1 MKFYSTRGATGDLKT
16 ALLQGLAPDGGLYLP
31 EHIPS
36 IAPTTWQ
43 TWRSL
48 AFAPMAEQL
57 APIWSGGD
65 LDATLLQRIVR
76 EAYTFDIPL
85 HKLGDKQYCCELFH
99 GPSLSF
105 KDVAAQFL
113 MRMLDAILER
123 DDERALVLT
132 ATSGDTGS
140 AVAAACH
147 GRKRIRAVVLYPRG
161 RISRIQEQQIATW
174 GGNVQAVSVA
184 GTFDDCQRLVKARLA
199 GPAPKGWRLTSANS
213 INIGRLLPQTFYYWF
228 MAIRHPGCVIVV
240 PSGNIG
246 NLTAGVLAQ
255 RMGAPIAHFV
265 AATNV
270 NDSLPRF
277 LKSGRFQP
285 HKTHHTLSNA
295 MDVGN
300 PSNFE
305 RLNHLFGG
313 DAAKMAAVISG
324 TVVSDDETR
333 ATMKDVWE
341 QHHYLMDPHTAVAWA
356 GLRHA
361 EKQFAGIPLIALG
374 TADPAKFPELV
385 QECTAQTPPV
395 PTSLE
400 SQMALPSQFTPLDSP
415 TDTAFIEL
423 LNGTGYQIE

>member
-16 ALLQGLAPDGGLYLP
+16 ALLQGLASDGGLYLP
-31 EHIPS
+31 EHIPTIS
-36 IAPTTWQ
+36 PTTWQ
-43 TWRSL
+43 TWQSL
-48 AFAPMAEQL
+48 SFAEMAAQL
-57 APIWSGGD
+57 APIWFEED
-65 LDATLLQRIVR
+65 LDLALLKKITH

-85 HKLGDKQYCCELFH
+85 HKLGEKKYCCELFH

-113 MRMLDAILER
+113 MRTLDAILER

-147 GRKRIRAVVLYPRG
+147 GRKRIRAIVLYPRG

-174 GGNVQAVSVA
+174 GGNVQAVAVA

-199 GPAPKGWRLTSANS
+199 RPAPKGRHLTSANS

-228 MAIRHPGCVIVV
+228 VAIHQPDCVIVV

-255 RMGAPIAHFV
+255 HMGAPIAHFV
-265 AATNV
+265 AATNA

-277 LKSGRFQP
+277 LQSGRFEP
-285 HKTHHTLSNA
+285 HITHHTLSNA

-313 DAAKMAAVISG
+313 DAAKMSTMISG

-333 ATMKDVWE
+333 ATMKDIWG
-341 QHHYLMDPHTAVAWA
+341 QHRYLMDPHTAVAWT
-356 GLRHA
+356 GLRRV
-361 EKQFAGIPLIALG
+361 EKQFAGTPLIALG

-385 QECTAQTPPV
+385 RECTSQTPPV
-395 PTSLE
+395 PPSLQAQMNLPLHNINLNPPTDASLE
-400 SQMALPSQFTPLDSP
+400 ALINATQ
-415 TDTAFIEL
+415 
-423 LNGTGYQIE
+423 